1 MKKERKNSDENF
13 NPSQFIEDGSFRN
26 RPLTSY
32 KQPESEPVD
41 TSPPEQEMGE
51 NPSEESSA
59 EKTSPPNKQK
69 PKDSPRRK
77 REHPSYKEVF
87 IRRNEIKRR
96 QCVYISYEVHSL
108 FSSLVRMLAESGAEV
123 TVGGYIDKVLYE
135 HLQCY
140 KEEINEMYRN
150 SKPDLLE

>member
-1 MKKERKNSDENF
+1 MSNRSELKE
-13 NPSQFIEDGSFRN
+13 
-26 RPLTSY
+26 
-32 KQPESEPVD
+32 
-41 TSPPEQEMGE
+41 SP
-51 NPSEESSA
+51 
-59 EKTSPPNKQK
+59 K
-69 PKDSPRRK
+69 RK
-77 REHPSYKEVF
+77 RGLPLYKEAFVK
-87 IRRNEIKRR
+87 RNEIKHR